1 MPLLYA
7 SIAILIHDAGY
18 NIVAYLLIGKAII
31 DLLLTGTEILLR
43 LVKLIK

>member
-7 SIAILIHDAGY
+7 SVAILLHDAGY
-18 NIVAYLLIGKAII
+18 NIVAYLLLGKAII
-31 DLLLTGTEILLR
+31 DLLIVGTEILLN